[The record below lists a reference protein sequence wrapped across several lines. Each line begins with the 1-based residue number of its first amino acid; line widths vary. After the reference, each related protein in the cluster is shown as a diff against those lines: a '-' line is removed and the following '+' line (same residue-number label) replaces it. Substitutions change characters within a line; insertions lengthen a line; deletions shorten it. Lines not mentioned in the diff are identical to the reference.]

1 MVGVSRFI
9 TIGYGSSCGEEG
21 AMDVTKLRHLAAVI
35 RSKSFGGAAESLQVS
50 QPALSK
56 SIKALEREL
65 GVPLLDRGRFGAT
78 PTPFGLTLARHAD
91 AIEAELRTA
100 GTEIDA
106 LRSARKGSL
115 YVGCGP
121 SEATR
126 LLPLALA
133 QLRARAPGIKM
144 TVLYGLNEAL
154 IPMVKHGEIDFARSS
169 LPSQAPDPDLQRI
182 HLHTD
187 TAVVVA
193 RTSHPLFARKPL
205 TAKHLVGHQ
214 WVLARRQELER
225 RALDGLFEHAA
236 LEPPEAA
243 IETTSAVLM
252 KTVVM
257 LSDFLTFL
265 PRELIY
271 WEERAGQLKALNVT
285 APSWR
290 RIVGITLRSRA
301 ALTATVEVAIEELK
315 RAAQSLI

>member
-1 MVGVSRFI
+1 
-9 TIGYGSSCGEEG
+9 
-21 AMDVTKLRHLAAVI
+21 MDVTKLRHLAAVI
-35 RSKSFGGAAESLQVS
+35 RSKSFGGAAETLQVS

-56 SIKALEREL
+56 SVKALEREL
-65 GVPLLDRGRFGAT
+65 GVPLLERGRFGAT
-78 PTPFGLTLARHAD
+78 PTPFGLTLARHSD

-100 GTEIDA
+100 RTEIDA

-115 YVGCGP
+115 YIGCGP

-133 QLRARAPGIKM
+133 QLRARAPGIKV

-154 IPMVKHGEIDFARSS
+154 VPMVKHGEVDFALASI
-169 LPSQAPDPDLQRI
+169 PSQAPDPDLQRI

-187 TAVVVA
+187 TAAVVA
-193 RTSHPLFARKPL
+193 RTGHPLFSARKPL
-205 TAKHLVGHQ
+205 TAKHLVGQQ

-225 RALDGLFEHAA
+225 RALDGLFEHEA
-236 LEPPEAA
+236 LEPPEAT

-265 PRELIY
+265 PRELIH

-301 ALTATVEVAIEELK
+301 ALSPAAEVAIEELK
-315 RAAQSLI
+315 RAAQKLS